1 MRAAKGTL
9 FYIGT
14 IAILLFFMMPFV
26 WLILTS
32 LKNYKD
38 AFALPPVFIFTP
50 TFDNFDNVFN
60 RSDFFKAFGSS
71 FFISTVSTV
80 LCLILGTVTAYA
92 LAFFHFRRKSKWIT
106 FILSARIAP
115 PVLMLL
121 PVYFIA
127 VKVGLTDSYLLL
139 IFVYMLMNLPFVV
152 LMLLTFFED
161 IPNELREAAFVD
173 GCTEF
178 RAFYRVI
185 VPVARGGIAATFIL
199 SMLLVWNEFLVAL
212 VLTGR
217 ETQTLPVLITSF
229 MTFQGTEWGPLT
241 AAGTLVMLP
250 MLIFGIA
257 VQKHLV
263 KGMTMGAV
271 K

>member
-9 FYIGT
+9 FYLGVVV
-14 IAILLFFMMPFV
+14 ILLFFMMPFV

-38 AFALPPVFIFTP
+38 AFALPPAFIFTP
-50 TFDNFDNVFN
+50 TFDNYDDVFS
-60 RSDFFKAFGSS
+60 RSDFFKALLNSLTISS
-71 FFISTVSTV
+71 VSTV
-80 LCLILGTVTAYA
+80 LCLCLGMVTAYA
-92 LAFFHFRRKSKWIT
+92 LAYFHFRSKPKWVT

-115 PVLMLL
+115 PILMLL

-127 VKVGLTDSYLLL
+127 VKIGLSDSYLLM
-139 IFVYMLMNLPFVV
+139 IFVYTLMNLPFVV

-178 RAFYRVI
+178 KAFYRII

-199 SMLLVWNEFLVAL
+199 SMLLVWNEFLIGL